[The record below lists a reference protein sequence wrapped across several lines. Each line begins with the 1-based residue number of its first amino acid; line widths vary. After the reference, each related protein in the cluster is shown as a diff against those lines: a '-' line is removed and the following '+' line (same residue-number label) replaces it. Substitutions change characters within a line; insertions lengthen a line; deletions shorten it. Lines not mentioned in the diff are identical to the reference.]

1 MAKHLYNAQEDLKKN
16 AETLRSI
23 FEGISDPLALVN
35 PDCSLEITN
44 QAYREWVAKG
54 VSAVFTK
61 ECHAENCD
69 ADTLCLICFLEK
81 VMREKR
87 AVSEYWEDYDGQFYY
102 VHLYPI
108 SDDMGNVIKAIH
120 YVKDITDKKQI
131 EEHMRRAEK
140 LAAVGQL
147 SAGVAHEINNP
158 LGGIKLCFNNLMT
171 TEMDEDT
178 KRMHVDV
185 INVGLA
191 RIQDI
196 VKQLLDFSKKS
207 SLSVSPVSINGL
219 IENVLMLTDYLISKK
234 EIRVAKDL
242 STDIPEMM
250 VDQNKMEQVF
260 LNIILNAV
268 QAMDGKPGTLAIGT
282 LSDNGY
288 CEISFTDTGQGIPEE
303 VLLYIFDP
311 FFTTKPVGEGT
322 GLGLSVS
329 KSIVEQHNGKIT
341 VETSEKG
348 TRFTVRLPMPE

>member
-1 MAKHLYNAQEDLKKN
+1 
-16 AETLRSI
+16 
-23 FEGISDPLALVN
+23 
-35 PDCSLEITN
+35 
-44 QAYREWVAKG
+44 
-54 VSAVFTK
+54 
-61 ECHAENCD
+61 
-69 ADTLCLICFLEK
+69 
-81 VMREKR
+81 
-87 AVSEYWEDYDGQFYY
+87 
-102 VHLYPI
+102 
-108 SDDMGNVIKAIH
+108 
-120 YVKDITDKKQI
+120 
-131 EEHMRRAEK
+131 
-140 LAAVGQL
+140 
-147 SAGVAHEINNP
+147 
-158 LGGIKLCFNNLMT
+158 
-171 TEMDEDT
+171 
-178 KRMHVDV
+178 
-185 INVGLA
+185 
-191 RIQDI
+191 
-196 VKQLLDFSKKS
+196 
-207 SLSVSPVSINGL
+207 INGL